1 MNDGSAAGLII
12 VLVILLLLSAF
23 FSATETAYTS
33 FSQARMKRLAADG
46 KKAAVRALKLGEDYD
61 SVLSTL
67 LIGNNIVNI
76 TAASLATLVFTHYF
90 GNLGVTLSTVVMTV
104 LVLIFGEISPKSLAK
119 ERPEEFA
126 MFASAPLYGCKIVLW
141 PLNFLFNLWKKLL
154 NKIFRLQKKPSL
166 TEEEFKI
173 IVTDIKN
180 EGVLNE
186 TEHELIQKTLH
197 YDDTLVSAVMVPLA
211 QVTSIAVDWPADRI
225 KALFEESNFSRVP
238 VLKGDSGE
246 IIGMLY
252 RADFY
257 ELLLNGGSDITSIL
271 RPIMWTSPEIKISQ
285 LFQRM
290 QREKHHMAIVRKDMS
305 VLGLVTME
313 DLLEELMGEIEDEY
327 DSESNFEDPIIES

>member
-33 FSQARMKRLAADG
+33 FSPARMKRLAAE
-46 KKAAVRALKLGEDYD
+46 KKSAARALKLSEDYS

-76 TAASLATLVFTHYF
+76 TAASLATLVFTYFF

-126 MFASAPLYGCKIVLW
+126 MFSSAPLYVCKIVFW

-154 NKIFRLQKKPSL
+154 NRIFRLNKKKPTL

-173 IVTDIKN
+173 IVTDIRN

-186 TEHELIQKTLH
+186 TEHELIQKTLK
-197 YDDTLVSAVMVPLA
+197 YDDTLVSGVMTPLS
-211 QVTSIAVDWPADRI
+211 QVTSVSADASPDSIRE
-225 KALFEESNFSRVP
+225 LFEKSNYSRVP
-238 VLKGDSGE
+238 VRQDSSFVGL
-246 IIGMLY
+246 LY

-257 ELLLNGGSDITSIL
+257 EMLLRGGSDISAIL
-271 RPIMWTSPEIKISQ
+271 RPIMWTAPDVKISQ
-285 LFQRM
+285 LFKRM
-290 QREKHHMAIVRKDMS
+290 QREMHHMALVRKDRQ
-305 VLGLVTME
+305 VIGLVTMD
-313 DLLEELMGEIEDEY
+313 DLLEELVGEIEDEY
-327 DSESNFEDPIIES
+327 DSETPPEPPPT